1 MKMML
6 LLILPLMTLAACEKA
21 ATEVMMPA
29 QTTSEEVRQETPQKA
44 SEQEGGQVYSYRI
57 VNKFPHD
64 MGSFTQGFFIADGEL
79 YESTGKIGQSKL
91 IRHNILSGGKK
102 DERLLPNN
110 IFGEGATSVGDKI
123 ISLSWRAG
131 KGFVHDRETL
141 EPLGSFAIN
150 TEGWGLTFDGEKL
163 IMSDGSSRLRFLDPQ
178 SFEEIGTLSVTI
190 RGEPLGYLNELEWVE
205 GEIWANVWK
214 QDAIVRIDPQTGHV
228 KSLIDMSG
236 LYDQRRDD
244 DEVLNGIAYDPESG
258 RLFVTGKYW
267 PEIFEIEI
275 IKAP

>member
-21 ATEVMMPA
+21 ATEVMTPA
-29 QTTSEEVRQETPQKA
+29 QTSEKA
-44 SEQEGGQVYSYRI
+44 SEETTQETSGQDKGQVYTYRI
-57 VNKFPHD
+57 INRFPHD
-64 MGSFTQGFFIADGEL
+64 MGNFTQGFFIADGEL
-79 YESTGKIGQSKL
+79 YESTGKIGRSKL
-91 IRHNILSGGKK
+91 IRHNILSGGTGA
-102 DERLLPNN
+102 ERPLPNN
-110 IFGEGATSVGDKI
+110 IFGEGATSVGNKI

-131 KGFVHDRETL
+131 KGFIHDRETL

-150 TEGWGLTFDGEKL
+150 TEGWGLTFDGDRL
-163 IMSDGSSRLRFLDPQ
+163 IMSDGSSRLRFLDPR

-190 RGEPLGYLNELEWVE
+190 NGNSLGYLNELEWVE

-214 QDAIVRIDPQTGHV
+214 QDAIVRIDPVSGNV

-236 LYDQRRDD
+236 LYDQRRDE
-244 DEVLNGIAYDPESG
+244 DEVLNGIAYDPETG

-275 IKAP
+275 IEAL